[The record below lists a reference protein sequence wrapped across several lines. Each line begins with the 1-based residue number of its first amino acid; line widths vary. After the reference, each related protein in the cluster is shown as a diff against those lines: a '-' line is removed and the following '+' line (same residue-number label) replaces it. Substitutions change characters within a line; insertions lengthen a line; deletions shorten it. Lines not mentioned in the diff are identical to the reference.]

1 MLKKETIDWIGEHLK
16 NVKHLQPSVIS
27 RIPVEIIDDLNG
39 ELSRVPEYENI
50 RNIIHS
56 VIDGTCL
63 ERCRTC
69 GKLMTYTKSVISRCE
84 YCSRECIDNE
94 LRRGRMKE
102 VFMKKYGV
110 ENISQSPVIKE
121 KKRQSSLSHYGTEN
135 VFQSKQ
141 VQEKQKRT
149 CLERYGVENVFQ
161 SEDVKIKTRH
171 TCMERYGVENV
182 LQNEKIKQKRKNTC
196 VERYGVDNIFR
207 NEQFQR
213 RMLDRNYDAMKE
225 KWGDHVIPLFSRQEY
240 AGHYME
246 HKSYRWKCVKCGN
259 EFESEIYNTNHLR
272 DIG

>member
-121 KKRQSSLSHYGTEN
+121 KKRQ
-135 VFQSKQ
+135 FF
-141 VQEKQKRT
+141 
-149 CLERYGVENVFQ
+149 CF
-161 SEDVKIKTRH
+161 
-171 TCMERYGVENV
+171 
-182 LQNEKIKQKRKNTC
+182 
-196 VERYGVDNIFR
+196 VDNSTH
-207 NEQFQR
+207 R
-213 RMLDRNYDAMKE
+213 RFIIMEFSYPFDEYQPPSL
-225 KWGDHVIPLFSRQEY
+225 PLKAS
-240 AGHYME
+240 
-246 HKSYRWKCVKCGN
+246 
-259 EFESEIYNTNHLR
+259 
-272 DIG
+272 